1 MRARRMDGQKMSK
14 EKDIM
19 ETNPVLTRPDF
30 KQQLR
35 EWEKKQKELE
45 QQKESK

>member
-1 MRARRMDGQKMSK
+1 MSK

-19 ETNPVLTRPDF
+19 ETNPVLTKPDF

-35 EWEKKQKELE
+35 EWEKKQKELKQELE